1 MPSGRGAVVL
11 SAGFVMWFA
20 GRLLGSPGLAVIGI
34 GFVALPLLAAT
45 FTRWGR
51 QHLTAVR
58 RLSDVRVNPG
68 SRVTVEIDVS
78 NRSPS
83 STSFLLVEDRL
94 PSELGRSAR
103 LVLTGMP
110 SRGQQRAQYTLLP
123 QVRGSYAIGP
133 LKIDVS
139 DPFALSRLRL
149 QFDERDELLVTP
161 EIEDLSS
168 SPDSPFGMNFG
179 SSRAKHLFRTGEE
192 FYTMREY
199 QTGDDLRR
207 LHWPS
212 VARTGELMIRQ
223 DESSRRSTALVFVDT
238 REAALGKSRGQAFER
253 AVSCAAS
260 VGVLLARGGF
270 TLRVATADSP
280 PAPVTEDT
288 FLDVLAGVTHSGVQS
303 IATTVTRLRVGSGS
317 DTTLVVV
324 AAPPVPTELPS
335 LVRAGSAFGPKLA
348 ILVHPHDPES
358 LDADRRAQLEGRASQ
373 AHHTL
378 TRSGW
383 DVVTLS
389 PNERLRDAW
398 HEPRAP
404 RLASNV

>member
-1 MPSGRGAVVL
+1 MPSGRGTVVL
-11 SAGFVMWFA
+11 VAGLVMWFA
-20 GRLLGSPGLAVIGI
+20 GRLVGSPGLAVIGV
-34 GFVALPLLAAT
+34 GFVVLPLFAAT

-51 QHLTAVR
+51 QNLTAER
-58 RLSDVRVNPG
+58 RLSDVRVAPG
-68 SRVTVEIDVS
+68 TRVTVEIDVG
-78 NRSPS
+78 NRSLA
-83 STSFLLVEDRL
+83 STSFLMIEDKL
-94 PSELGRSAR
+94 PSALGRSAR

-110 SRGQQRAQYTLLP
+110 SRGQQRAQYSLLP
-123 QVRGSYAIGP
+123 QTRGSYAIGP

-161 EIEDLSS
+161 EIEDLTG
-168 SPDSPFGMNFG
+168 SPGSPFGTNFG

-238 REAALGKSRGQAFER
+238 REAMLGTSHGLAFER
-253 AVSCAAS
+253 AISCAAS
-260 VGVLLARGGF
+260 VGLLLAHGGF
-270 TLRVATADSP
+270 SLRVATSDTP
-280 PAPVTEDT
+280 PAPVTEDA
-288 FLDVLAGVTHSGVQS
+288 FLDVLAGVSHTGVRS
-303 IATTVTRLRVGSGS
+303 IASTLTRLRTGSGS

-324 AAPPVPTELPS
+324 AAPPVSTELPS
-335 LVRAGSAFGPKLA
+335 VIRAGAAFGPKLA
-348 ILVHPHDPES
+348 VLVHPNDPAM
-358 LDADRRAQLEGRASQ
+358 LAQDRRSQLEGRASQ
-373 AHHTL
+373 ARHTL

-383 DVVTLS
+383 DVVVLS
-389 PNERLRDAW
+389 PSSRLRDVW

-404 RLASNV
+404 RLASSV